1 MSTIKTLALA
11 LAASAL
17 TSATLATAAFAFEI
31 EGTEGT
37 TLEAQEIATFDEPWA
52 MTFLPDGTMLV
63 TTKPGTLFHVTA
75 DGEKTEVANMFD
87 VAYGG
92 QGGLGDVVLDPNF
105 AENNRIWLSYVE
117 TLDKGATFGAA
128 VVTATLDRSGEQP
141 KLTDIKKVW
150 RQEPHLPGRGH
161 FSHRIAFGPEGSD
174 QEGFVFITSG
184 DRQKQLPAQNW
195 DQNLGKVIRLN
206 ADGSV
211 PADNPFQDKGELA
224 KTYWSTGHR
233 NLLGIDF
240 DAEGRLWTHEMGPR
254 HGDELN
260 LTQAGENYGWPVV
273 SNGDNYSGVPIPDHP
288 TRPEFN
294 APEAFWV
301 PAISPAGFVIYNGET
316 FADWKGDG
324 FIGGL
329 SSQALVRV
337 NIEGEKAEEAER
349 YEWGK
354 RVREVEQGPDGA
366 LYVLEDKDGARLLK
380 LTPAQQS

>member
-1 MSTIKTLALA
+1 MRRLTTQTFVLA
-11 LAASAL
+11 LAA
-17 TSATLATAAFAFEI
+17 ATATAAWAFEI
-31 EGTEGT
+31 EGTKGT
-37 TLEAQEIATFDEPWA
+37 TLEATEVATFDEPWA
-52 MTFLPDGTMLV
+52 MAFLPDGSMLV
-63 TTKPGTLFHVTA
+63 TTKPGQLFHVV
-75 DGEKTEVANMFD
+75 DGKKTEVANMFD

-92 QGGLGDVVLDPNF
+92 QGGLGDVVLDPDFESND
-105 AENNRIWLSYVE
+105 RIWLSYVE
-117 TLDKGATFGAA
+117 TLDKGATRGAA
-128 VVTATLDRSGEQP
+128 VVTAKLDRSGDAP
-141 KLTDIKKVW
+141 KLTDIRKVW
-150 RQEPHLPGRGH
+150 RQEPHLPGKGH
-161 FSHRIAFGPEGSD
+161 FSHRIAFGPKGSD

-184 DRQKQLPAQNW
+184 DRQKQSPAQNW

-206 ADGSV
+206 MDGTV

-224 KTYWSTGHR
+224 KTYWSVGHR

-260 LTQAGENYGWPVV
+260 LTQAGENYGWPIV
-273 SNGDNYSGVPIPDHP
+273 SNGDDYSGVPIPDHP

-301 PAISPAGFVIYNGET
+301 PAISPAGFVIYDGDT

-337 NIEGEKAEEAER
+337 NIEGETAEEAER
-349 YEWGK
+349 YKWGK

-366 LYVLEDKDGARLLK
+366 LYVLEDKSGARLLK
-380 LTPAQQS
+380 LTPAGQS